1 MSRKI
6 LFILLFIEAAGGVL
20 FPPLISLLGKDI
32 GLSPFIISSLFSILS
47 VSLLASSFFFGTLSD
62 KFGQKPILALTAFCG
77 ALAWFIIGYSDTFI
91 GYAIGSALLG
101 IAAAS
106 LPVVQSFFTGNE
118 SRANERTIILGT
130 IGMIVGI
137 SAIIAPLAASFVQ
150 LSDYSQLCYIISAL
164 FCLEVLGLILF
175 FPKSKKNIVRKEK
188 IFSATKRLENHLALI
203 PGYFAWFIF
212 GIAMAGTNAL
222 FTIYMKDIIGI
233 AARDIF
239 FLFTAGGLITALS
252 QNPGIKHFWFKVFNE
267 KKIIFLCPMAVA
279 AGFFLMAIPLL
290 PVFLIGY
297 FLEQGSRPVF
307 RVTMLSDLAG
317 KAASNHQGEALG
329 TLSSISAIS
338 MIVGPLLFGAIFMI
352 APSLILVSAGI
363 CTLISIIFILLLLA
377 QEEHLKTSPWKL
389 VQNVFR
395 SIF

>member
-1 MSRKI
+1 MTRKI

-47 VSLLASSFFFGTLSD
+47 VSLLASSFFLGTLSD
-62 KFGQKPILALTAFCG
+62 RFGQKPILALTAFCG
-77 ALAWFIIGYSDTFI
+77 ALAWFIIGYSETFI
-91 GYAIGSALLG
+91 GYAIGAVLLG
-101 IAAAS
+101 IAAAC
-106 LPVVQSFFTGNE
+106 LPVAQSFFTGNE
-118 SRANERTIILGT
+118 SRSNERTIILGT
-130 IGMIVGI
+130 IGMIVGV
-137 SAIIAPLAASFVQ
+137 SAIVAPLAASFLQ
-150 LSDYSQLCYIISAL
+150 LADYSELCYIISCL
-164 FCLEVLGLILF
+164 FCLEVLGLIIF
-175 FPKSKKNIVRKEK
+175 FPGTKKKVLRQENNSSPAEL
-188 IFSATKRLENHLALI
+188 LENHFALI

-279 AGFFLMAIPLL
+279 AGFFLMSIPLL

-317 KAASNHQGEALG
+317 KAASDRQGEALG
-329 TLSSISAIS
+329 ALSSISAVS
-338 MIVGPLLFGAIFMI
+338 MIVGPLLFGAIFMV
-352 APSLILVSAGI
+352 APHLILLSAGL
-363 CTLISIIFILLLLA
+363 CTLVSIVFIMLLLA
-377 QEEHLKTSPWKL
+377 REKHLKSSPWKL
-389 VQNVFR
+389 VQTVFR